1 MATMKIVLILLIPL
15 VFAKTK
21 WVPAGK
27 QNDLPPNLQ
36 SYLRFENGRF
46 FIKNGSKIPILFVN
60 GQFAFKFTK
69 EKCRAGIR
77 WFYTDVTAEL
87 ESVVVSERD
96 FKNDTGESELVVK
109 SDGRSLLDNGFKW
122 KIKKREAFK
131 INENGISL
139 VEFEVADSNCD
150 VVLSQG
156 KVMVEKVEPDE
167 PVADASTTVIIIV
180 GCGIAVVALATIGGF
195 LGYWFGCR
203 KKKKV
208 KTEEEKIEKPP
219 AIVAKKESKEKPK
232 PKPKS
237 KSKKVK
243 EKEKEKL
250 SKEKKSDDDEIS
262 DRTLTKNFKKKKA
275 RFKKAAKKYRF
286 DMVEL
291 GTVLNFVKIM
301 GEVEVCSTRVV
312 KDQSLK
318 MIDIGGTYD
327 FHDARIMDPLEV
339 RLLSEM
345 SQQTSSIVEQM
356 RFHARRIFKEEF
368 GYDK

>member
-1 MATMKIVLILLIPL
+1 MKIVLILLIPL

-27 QNDLPPNLQ
+27 QEDLPPNLQ

-46 FIKNGSKIPILFVN
+46 FIKNGSKIPILFEN

-69 EKCRAGIR
+69 EKCRAGII
-77 WFYTDVTAEL
+77 WYYAAAGIEAEY
-87 ESVVVSERD
+87 EFATINSIV

-109 SDGRSLLDNGFKW
+109 SDGTILLDNGLRW
-122 KIKKREAFK
+122 KVDREEAFK
-131 INENGISL
+131 MNENGTAMVGFKI
-139 VEFEVADSNCD
+139 EDSNCD

-156 KVMVEKVEPDE
+156 KVMVEKVEPNE

-203 KKKKV
+203 KKKKE

-219 AIVAKKESKEKPK
+219 QVVAKKESKEKPK
-232 PKPKS
+232 PKPKPKS
-237 KSKKVK
+237 KSKKVQ

-250 SKEKKSDDDEIS
+250 SKEKKSEDDEIS

-327 FHDARIMDPLEV
+327 FHDARLMDPLEV

-345 SQQTSSIVEQM
+345 SQQASSIVEQM
-356 RFHARRIFKEEF
+356 
-368 GYDK
+368 